1 MKFVLFVWL
10 LFAVAC
16 KSEDK
21 QLDTTALAGKAIP
34 AFNAQLADSTTWIT
48 AKDIPQGQATALVYF
63 GPYCPY
69 SRHQVKELIDN
80 IEDIKDIRIYLIT
93 PFPYKAM
100 HQFHEA
106 YKLGQY
112 KNIIT
117 ASDTANTI
125 GTTLNIAGFPYTAIY
140 NNNGKL
146 IKAYYGSIKTEKI
159 KNVLKKHA

>member
-1 MKFVLFVWL
+1 MKYLLFVSVI
-10 LFAVAC
+10 FAIAC

-21 QLDTTALAGKAIP
+21 QIDTTAPTGMAIP

-48 AKDIPQGQATALVYF
+48 AKDIPQGQATAVVYF

-69 SRHQVKELIDN
+69 SRHQVKELVDN
-80 IEDIKDIRIYLIT
+80 IKDLENIRVYLIT
-93 PFPYKAM
+93 PFPYQAM
-100 HQFHEA
+100 HQFYEA

-125 GTTLNIAGFPYTAIY
+125 GTSLNIAGFPYTAIY
-140 NNNGKL
+140 NSSGKL
-146 IKAYYGSIKTEKI
+146 VKAYYGSIKTQKI
-159 KNVLKKHA
+159 KDALKTHS